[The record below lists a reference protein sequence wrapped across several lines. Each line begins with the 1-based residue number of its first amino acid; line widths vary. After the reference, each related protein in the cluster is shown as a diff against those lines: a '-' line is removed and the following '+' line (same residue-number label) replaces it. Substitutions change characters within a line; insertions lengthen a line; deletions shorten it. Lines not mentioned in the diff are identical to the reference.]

1 MYHSRGCL
9 HPRDAPRL
17 IRQYHD
23 EDETRERRLESEPG
37 RQRAARLTHCH
48 HHYRTTR
55 HLVRLGCIGVQA
67 SKQAGGVTKSI
78 MSGGLA
84 HESEYAYWPFATPT
98 RPSSTDKVRR
108 PIVGFAIAAAAI
120 AAALQLQLQLHMP
133 GI

>member
-1 MYHSRGCL
+1 
-9 HPRDAPRL
+9 
-17 IRQYHD
+17 
-23 EDETRERRLESEPG
+23 
-37 RQRAARLTHCH
+37 
-48 HHYRTTR
+48 
-55 HLVRLGCIGVQA
+55 
-67 SKQAGGVTKSI
+67 
-78 MSGGLA
+78 MSADQGGLA